1 MQLPHLVPNIK
12 LFRAYQ
18 LSTVSPPKSLENLWF
33 SGNSWEC
40 RSEVIHS
47 NITMGKSSLTHQSWT
62 ITLVFSSKSKIILDQ
77 KHALLPFW
85 LVITITL
92 STNRCST
99 EKLPTVAGN
108 LNDVSL
114 CISTSKTFKLIV
126 SFCTGTLIWWHVDCS
141 ARGIKD
147 SI

>member
-1 MQLPHLVPNIK
+1 MPHLVPNIK
-12 LFRAYQ
+12 LFRADQ
-18 LSTVSPPKSLENLWF
+18 LSTISRPKSLENLWF
-33 SGNSWEC
+33 SDNSWEY
-40 RSEVIHS
+40 RNEVIHS
-47 NITMGKSSLTHQSWT
+47 NTPMGKSSLTHQGGT

-92 STNRCST
+92 LTNRCST
-99 EKLPTVAGN
+99 EKQPTVAGN

-114 CISTSKTFKLIV
+114 CTSNFKNFKLIV